1 MKKTLLFILFITA
14 LPVVASAESL
24 HLLFPVATSASIN
37 DISDTSYTNGHS
49 IHYVGSSGFGIGLT
63 ELNWKGATDN
73 DTTTTSKPAKKINFT
88 ALEISYT
95 LGYITFGLG
104 NPVNG
109 LMQKTDGN
117 SIYTYSI
124 YSYSGNT
131 AFATLALN
139 IFEKGSLLI
148 GYHMSSLT
156 FKSFSYSESGT
167 LNNVMLGFRIPV

>member
-1 MKKTLLFILFITA
+1 MKNTLLFFIFITA
-14 LPVVASAESL
+14 LPVVASAEAL
-24 HLLFPVATSASIN
+24 HLLFPIRTSASIN

-73 DTTTTSKPAKKINFT
+73 TTNTRLTKNINFT

-131 AFATLALN
+131 AFATLALD

-167 LNNVMLGFRIPV
+167 LNNVMLGFQIPI